1 MKTYEKPV
9 VEVVTFQ
16 TKESVM
22 DVPKTSDGVE
32 EWSVD

>member
-16 TKESVM
+16 TSESAM
-22 DVPKTSDGVE
+22 NMPTTSDTVE
-32 EWSVD
+32 KWNVD